1 MLTIP
6 RPVFVFLSFLVVLGL
21 YYPSLHGDPIWDDFH
36 YIFKLDI
43 ITGDFS
49 YWSIFRDAAWP
60 VSVSAEKLIFKI
72 WEYNYFYFHLVNF
85 LIHLLNS
92 FLLLKLVEKFKLPLP
107 RLIFFIFLIHPSNV
121 ISVSWMVQ
129 LKTLLCFTFC
139 ISSFLFLMRALE
151 DKRYYALSWISFA
164 LSVLSKSASLPA
176 VLLFLIYSYKTKGK
190 QQLLWMLPFLL
201 ISTYSTYKILASSV
215 TAEGVEQIESKSFVA
230 TKLYPVEKSRPAA
243 VVNRPDPTPAPAVVN
258 DERDILKKVKKS
270 RRATVVNRPDPTSA
284 PAVVN
289 DEREILKEVKK
300 SRPAAVV
307 NRPDPTPAPVVV
319 NDERDILK
327 EVGKISNLFLKTV
340 HYYFWQIILPLEN
353 YPIKGQSIRPAGFI
367 ESFHLM
373 FLMIVTYINWGT
385 VTAMGLM
392 SGYLML
398 LPFLGIFSAPYM
410 NLTWVSEQHLYLALP
425 FFLLFWTGLLAS
437 LKFKYSPAIPILF
450 TLFFTVQTFRAIP
463 YYNNE
468 IIFYT
473 KALEADP
480 QNIPIAY
487 NLAVSY
493 LKKNEP
499 KSAVLVTGKIIE
511 LGNNDS
517 VVKDSKYFAY
527 ISQLHGKIVK
537 FNLQVP

>member
-1 MLTIP
+1 
-6 RPVFVFLSFLVVLGL
+6 
-21 YYPSLHGDPIWDDFH
+21 
-36 YIFKLDI
+36 
-43 ITGDFS
+43 
-49 YWSIFRDAAWP
+49 
-60 VSVSAEKLIFKI
+60 
-72 WEYNYFYFHLVNF
+72 
-85 LIHLLNS
+85 
-92 FLLLKLVEKFKLPLP
+92 
-107 RLIFFIFLIHPSNV
+107 
-121 ISVSWMVQ
+121 
-129 LKTLLCFTFC
+129 
-139 ISSFLFLMRALE
+139 MRALE

-176 VLLFLIYSYKTKGK
+176 VLLFLIYSYKSKGK

-215 TAEGVEQIESKSFVA
+215 TAEGAEQIESKSFVA

-258 DERDILKKVKKS
+258 DERDILK
-270 RRATVVNRPDPTSA
+270 
-284 PAVVN
+284 
-289 DEREILKEVKK
+289 
-300 SRPAAVV
+300 
-307 NRPDPTPAPVVV
+307 
-319 NDERDILK
+319 

-353 YPIKGQSIRPAGFI
+353 YPIKGQSTRPAGFI

-373 FLMIVTYINWGT
+373 FLMILTYINWGT
-385 VTAMGLM
+385 VAAMGLM

-410 NLTWVSEQHLYLALP
+410 NVTWVSEQHLYLSLP

-517 VVKDSKYFAY
+517 AVKDSKYFAY